1 MNGARSR
8 LDRAIVNLKDLENM
22 LSGEELDRLRVFV
35 SRTSCALN
43 TIATE
48 LAACVGSTNSSNDF
62 VITEAAD
69 ILWSFGEIAALVDGE
84 FGSTDDAR
92 PMKIG

>member
-8 LDRAIVNLKDLENM
+8 LDRAILNLKDLENM

-48 LAACVGSTNSSNDF
+48 LAACVGSTNSPNDV
-62 VITEAAD
+62 VILEAAD
-69 ILWSFGEIAALVDGE
+69 ILWSFGEIAALTDRE
-84 FGSTDDAR
+84 FGSSDHPR
-92 PMKIG
+92 PLKID